1 MKKFKRVFAL
11 LGAILLVALYA
22 STLIFAL
29 MDNQNSEGLLKA
41 AIASTILLPVLL
53 YAITL
58 VYKQINKK

>member
-1 MKKFKRVFAL
+1 MQKFKRVFAL

-29 MDNQNSEGLLKA
+29 MDNPNSEGLLKA